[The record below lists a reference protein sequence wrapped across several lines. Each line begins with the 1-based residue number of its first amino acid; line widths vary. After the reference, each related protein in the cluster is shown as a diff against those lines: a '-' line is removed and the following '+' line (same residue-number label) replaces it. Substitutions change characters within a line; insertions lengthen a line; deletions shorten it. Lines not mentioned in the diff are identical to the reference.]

1 VMRATNQ
8 RYYQWIYK
16 MKWLLIMILMP
27 FTVCGQTNDT
37 TSQMI
42 YYQKSLIKR
51 GKVELYAYTSYDLA
65 SRDES
70 GMGITLT
77 ILNKRKKRKIKINK
91 K

>member
-1 VMRATNQ
+1 
-8 RYYQWIYK
+8 
-16 MKWLLIMILMP
+16 MP

>member
-1 VMRATNQ
+1 M
-8 RYYQWIYK
+8 
-16 MKWLLIMILMP
+16 LLMP
-27 FTVCGQTNDT
+27 IGVYGQVSDT
-37 TSQMI
+37 TSHMV

-91 K
+91 LWNYKLQKKSY